1 MFNIVSQLVDRV
13 LLGSLDKETWRNEKK
28 NIENRS
34 FRIQKKS
41 ILHARTVLI
50 NLWGGR
56 LFHPFNI
63 RIRYSQHNEKPPK
76 VEENFTSSLQA
87 LTKAKGRL
95 KGQII
100 SSRFYKI
107 ERILYTFK
115 RKGKLDG
122 RKIRRYSIFTFAELE
137 SILIINVAMTFN
149 FIAKQRNRN
158 FWLRRPTN

>member
-1 MFNIVSQLVDRV
+1 MCCSDHWTKKR
-13 LLGSLDKETWRNEKK
+13 DETRKK
-28 NIENRS
+28 ISRIGRFEYKRNRS
-34 FRIQKKS
+34 STPERAPI
-41 ILHARTVLI
+41 LI

-149 FIAKQRNRN
+149 FGQNSGIVT
-158 FWLRRPTN
+158 FD